1 VCGICFLDFSAH
13 QDVLHVNI
21 CLYVCVVCLFVHAHV
36 PDTIFI
42 TLPFEVSV
50 VVVYQAESLGNFP
63 DVSIPLRGLVFKS
76 LILFRI
82 LQGLSQSSCR
92 FVFKP

>member
-1 VCGICFLDFSAH
+1 M
-13 QDVLHVNI
+13 NI
-21 CLYVCVVCLFVHAHV
+21 LVCLYVCSMSLCVLAHV
-36 PDTIFI
+36 PETFFI

-63 DVSIPLRGLVFKS
+63 DVSRPLRGLVFIS

-82 LQGLSQSSCR
+82 IQGFSQSSR
-92 FVFKP
+92 RLAFKP